1 MKKNGKSKAA
11 SLKPISVIRG
21 ERSWRR
27 IARKIR
33 AASRRLGLKPVVF
46 D

>member
-1 MKKNGKSKAA
+1 MNQKKQK
-11 SLKPISVIRG
+11 KPLAVIRG

-33 AASRRLGLKPVVF
+33 AESKRFGLKPAVF
-46 D
+46 K